1 MRWPPGCLNGMKRGD
16 HYGIGF
22 TGSSVRLRP
31 LPRWSPTAAKMD
43 CATTTL
49 PLSVSFITI
58 HRLKR
63 RSASDGAWPDL
74 TEYHEAVQHPPRAF
88 ADPGLKVVTLEL
100 DRFGMPKP
108 ATGANAVVYKAKEPG
123 GFLSFKK
130 TWAIRCFL
138 RPISDHAERY
148 EAISKHLGKVRL
160 PYDVNFRFLKQGIQ
174 IRSSWFPIVKMQWAD
189 GDLLHSHIEKHLG
202 YPAALAALRA
212 KWVTLVRHL
221 EAAQVAHG
229 DLQHGNI
236 LVRGGSIHLVDYD
249 GMWVPALRGRHATET
264 GHRAYQHPERSG
276 QDYGQAIDRFSA
288 LVIYLSLAAL
298 ERDVTLWERFHT
310 GDNLIFV
317 REDFL
322 QVGRSAIWQQLGR
335 IGSREI
341 DQLAAALA
349 AMVQQHPMK
358 VGNLDIVLKN
368 PASYKSATSVPAST
382 PAQRVAPKPARVPTP
397 PVPSWMKKSGYR
409 DHSDD

>member
-1 MRWPPGCLNGMKRGD
+1 MELALPEARYAGELCRD
-16 HYGIGF
+16 R
-22 TGSSVRLRP
+22 RLRP
-31 LPRWSPTAAKMD
+31 QKWIAQR
-43 CATTTL
+43 
-49 PLSVSFITI
+49 
-58 HRLKR
+58 RLHPCPCYSSR
-63 RSASDGAWPDL
+63 FTGRSEGALAMGAWPDL

-189 GDLLHSHIEKHLG
+189 GDLLHSHIEKHLRN
-202 YPAALAALRA
+202 PASLEALRA

-236 LVRGGSIHLVDYD
+236 LVRGGSIQLVDYD
-249 GMWVPALRGRHATET
+249 GMWVPALRGRKATEL
-264 GHRAYQHPERSG
+264 GHRAYQHPERSE
-276 QDYGQAIDRFSA
+276 QDYGQEIDRFSA

-298 ERDVTLWERFHT
+298 ERDATLWERFHT

-317 REDFL
+317 REDFHQL
-322 QVGRSAIWQQLGR
+322 GRSAIWQQLRR
-335 IGSREI
+335 IGSGQI
-341 DQLAAALA
+341 DQLAAAVA

-358 VGNLDIVLKN
+358 VSNLDSVLKN
-368 PASYKSATSVPAST
+368 LASFKFSTSNPASP
-382 PAQRVAPKPARVPTP
+382 PAPKPAAVQGARSAGAM
-397 PVPSWMKKSGYR
+397 PSWMKKSGYR
-409 DHSDD
+409 EHSDD